1 MELIIEE
8 PKSCVR
14 EMLNNK
20 QPKNDRF
27 VLSFTSMIL
36 LKAIG
41 IGNEFLKTSGS
52 SQVCKRDSFEA
63 DQGTDLKNVLLL
75 SVH

>member
-1 MELIIEE
+1 
-8 PKSCVR
+8 
-14 EMLNNK
+14 MLNNK

-41 IGNEFLKTSGS
+41 IGNEFLAEHNVYVTESATMQIVEDTSEMIAHYANDNWIGH
-52 SQVCKRDSFEA
+52 E
-63 DQGTDLKNVLLL
+63 
-75 SVH
+75 